1 MCPVRDVYKRQRRG
15 PKLDEDFWDDLEE
28 TLILSDLGAQATMEV
43 IDRLRDQATRR
54 ALPDAYAVL
63 DLLADEISGLFAEP
77 DPDPFRM
84 NPVCVLLSLI
94 HIFFEIL
101 DEIRDIF
108 PEELRQARI
117 IVRDRQ
123 GMIEAAEIDANRI
136 LEDAERQAEHLA
148 GEEEVVRL
156 AEQRAQEV
164 IDDAMAR
171 EREMR
176 VGAEDYADQIFANLE
191 TNLDNL
197 LKNVTRCRQRLNS
210 GMTD

>member
-1 MCPVRDVYKRQRRG
+1 MDDAGIEELLDELADRIEQSKPVLGNSQKRQVEIG
-15 PKLDEDFWDDLEE
+15 P
-28 TLILSDLGAQATMEV
+28 I
-43 IDRLRDQATRR
+43 
-54 ALPDAYAVL
+54 
-63 DLLADEISGLFAEP
+63 
-77 DPDPFRM
+77 
-84 NPVCVLLSLI
+84 
-94 HIFFEIL
+94 FEIL

-123 GMIEAAEIDANRI
+123 GMVEAAEVDANRI
-136 LEDAERQAEHLA
+136 LEDAERQAEQIA
-148 GEEEVVRL
+148 GE
-156 AEQRAQEV
+156 QEIV
-164 IDDAMAR
+164 DDAMAR

>member
-1 MCPVRDVYKRQRRG
+1 MDDAGIEELLDELAERIEQSKPVLGNSQKRQVEIG
-15 PKLDEDFWDDLEE
+15 P
-28 TLILSDLGAQATMEV
+28 I
-43 IDRLRDQATRR
+43 
-54 ALPDAYAVL
+54 
-63 DLLADEISGLFAEP
+63 
-77 DPDPFRM
+77 
-84 NPVCVLLSLI
+84 
-94 HIFFEIL
+94 FEIL

-148 GEEEVVRL
+148 GEQEVVRL

-176 VGAEDYADQIFANLE
+176 VGAEDYTDQIFANLE

>member
-1 MCPVRDVYKRQRRG
+1 MDDAGIEELLDELAERIEQSKPVLGNSQKRQVEIG
-15 PKLDEDFWDDLEE
+15 P
-28 TLILSDLGAQATMEV
+28 I
-43 IDRLRDQATRR
+43 
-54 ALPDAYAVL
+54 
-63 DLLADEISGLFAEP
+63 
-77 DPDPFRM
+77 
-84 NPVCVLLSLI
+84 
-94 HIFFEIL
+94 FEIL

-117 IVRDRQ
+117 IVRDR
-123 GMIEAAEIDANRI
+123 
-136 LEDAERQAEHLA
+136 
-148 GEEEVVRL
+148 
-156 AEQRAQEV
+156 QEV